1 MTETRTV
8 RKGQVLVAAHE
19 GTRVLKLIGDIR
31 LTLCKSMDE
40 YMTNVFS
47 DAAGYRQVVV
57 DVRDADAI
65 DSTSL
70 GLLAKV
76 AVYTKKHYG
85 VKPIIFST
93 NPSITKLLKSVGF
106 DQIFTIETQVHA
118 SGDMGVFSMLPA
130 SGVCCE
136 KEEKQRVIDAHK
148 VLMSINEEN
157 RLTFKD
163 LVSSLEKED
172 QA

>member
-1 MTETRTV
+1 MTETHTIRN
-8 RKGQVLVAAHE
+8 GQVLAATHD
-19 GTRVLKLIGDIR
+19 GVCILKLVGDIR

-40 YMTNVFS
+40 YMANVFS
-47 DAAGYRQVVV
+47 DVAGYKQVVV

-76 AVYTKKHYG
+76 AIYAKKNYG
-85 VKPIIFST
+85 LKPVIFST

-106 DQIFTIETQVHA
+106 DQIFNIETQVH
-118 SGDMGVFSMLPA
+118 SPEDRGVFSMLPV
-130 SGVCCE
+130 SGLCCE

-148 VLMSINEEN
+148 VLMSISEDN
-157 RLTFKD
+157 RLAFKD
-163 LVSSLEKED
+163 LVSSLEQEG
-172 QA
+172 